1 MKIDRKCPFYCGSL
15 DAAYYGNEKNR
26 YIESQVVNVDCIL
39 FMEQAN
45 VLSITDMER
54 FAQTVIGEYGV
65 RRPLS
70 LLSDYLVSNTTDQK
84 LIHEAL
90 RYLGADNV
98 LQVRMQIEFQKVL
111 ALFQNVLLEGKNE
124 LEQYRLFDK
133 RDCDPLEGEKSL
145 GRILVMSVDGI
156 PPELRIQDYQLV
168 LITPEVLERPL
179 YKVTCI
185 SGGGCSSAEDLSPRI
200 IGVLKEEL
208 VPAHVRN
215 ILAGKPVE
223 PVVAPDRLPLEIDRK
238 ASLYTG
244 DIPSLGNT
252 QTIEA
257 YMASTAANIDC
268 IMRMMDVPKNESGPI
283 REFAEQLAEEY
294 GVERPQYLLGQYFE
308 AYHVL
313 NGFGNDRI
321 LHNTDLI
328 LPNLDYYPDGRM
340 KALRH
345 ALEEISDEL
354 STQQGVGGIQL

>member
-179 YKVTCI
+179 YKVSCI
-185 SGGGCSSAEDLSPRI
+185 SGGGAVPLKISPPALSVCS
-200 IGVLKEEL
+200 K
-208 VPAHVRN
+208 RN
-215 ILAGKPVE
+215 WCRRMSETFWPV
-223 PVVAPDRLPLEIDRK
+223 
-238 ASLYTG
+238 S
-244 DIPSLGNT
+244 
-252 QTIEA
+252 Q
-257 YMASTAANIDC
+257 
-268 IMRMMDVPKNESGPI
+268 
-283 REFAEQLAEEY
+283 
-294 GVERPQYLLGQYFE
+294 
-308 AYHVL
+308 
-313 NGFGNDRI
+313 
-321 LHNTDLI
+321 
-328 LPNLDYYPDGRM
+328 
-340 KALRH
+340 
-345 ALEEISDEL
+345 
-354 STQQGVGGIQL
+354 